1 MRSAIRVAI
10 LVAIVA
16 LTASACGGTASG
28 PKPTVKIGSTNF
40 YEQGILAEAY
50 AQILE
55 ANGYTVERK
64 FNLGNREI
72 VQPAIE
78 SGQIDMDAECLATP
92 VVFGDKTAKAST
104 DPKATQTALQTALDG
119 KKLTVLDFAAATDQN
134 GFVVTKDTQSKY
146 NLKKLSDIAAGSAQ
160 GQLVLGGPA
169 ECPSR
174 PFCKVGLEGTYGI
187 KFKDFKP
194 LDAGGPLTVTALDG
208 KAIDLGLLFTS
219 AAVASWGDGG
229 ECELFAIHDDG
240 ELRDRYWDGA
250 SWHAWESLGSGFT
263 GQPAAAARSA
273 DRIDVLA
280 FDRAGVLR
288 HRWWDGTRWVEWHAV
303 PGAPSGDRVSCAWSG
318 DRLDVV
324 VTAPTG
330 ALW

>member
-1 MRSAIRVAI
+1 MRSPIRVAI

-16 LTASACGGTASG
+16 LVASACGGASSG
-28 PKPTVKIGSTNF
+28 PKPPVKIGSTNF

-72 VQPAIE
+72 VEPAIE
-78 SGQIDMDAECLATP
+78 SGQIDIDAEYLATLL
-92 VVFGDKTAKAST
+92 VFVDKNAKAST
-104 DPKATQTALQTALDG
+104 DPKATQTALQTALTA
-119 KKLTVLDFAAATDQN
+119 KNLTVLDFAAATDQN

-146 NLKKLSDIAAGSAQ
+146 NLKKLSDIASGSAQ

-194 LDAGGPLTVTALDG
+194 LDAGGPLTVAALDG
-208 KAIDLGLLFTS
+208 KQIDLGLLFTS
-219 AAVASWGDGG
+219 DPTIVAKSFVLLEDDKHLQLSDNIAPVVRNDLLTKDDGTIKRPLNSISPKLTPDELDGMNQPGAVAKKD
-229 ECELFAIHDDG
+229 
-240 ELRDRYWDGA
+240 
-250 SWHAWESLGSGFT
+250 
-263 GQPAAAARSA
+263 PK
-273 DRIDVLA
+273 DVAKDWLKKQ
-280 FDRAGVLR
+280 GLIK
-288 HRWWDGTRWVEWHAV
+288 
-303 PGAPSGDRVSCAWSG
+303 
-318 DRLDVV
+318 
-324 VTAPTG
+324 
-330 ALW
+330 